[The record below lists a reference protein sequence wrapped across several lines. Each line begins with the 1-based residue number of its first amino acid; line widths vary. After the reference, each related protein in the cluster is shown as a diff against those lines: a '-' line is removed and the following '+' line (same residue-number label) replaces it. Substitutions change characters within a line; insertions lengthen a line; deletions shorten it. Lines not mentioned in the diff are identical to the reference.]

1 MARSPVVISSI
12 TALYL
17 VNVVQAVS
25 EWVWFDTFFLLPG
38 QSNYAAYLHANA
50 GPHWIYL
57 ISNINAFLLATIADS
72 LLVRS
77 SFHRVC
83 FSDYIARYGGAIT
96 YGIAHSA

>member
-57 ISNINAFLLATIADS
+57 ISNINAFLLSTIADS

-77 SFHRVC
+77 SFHRVY